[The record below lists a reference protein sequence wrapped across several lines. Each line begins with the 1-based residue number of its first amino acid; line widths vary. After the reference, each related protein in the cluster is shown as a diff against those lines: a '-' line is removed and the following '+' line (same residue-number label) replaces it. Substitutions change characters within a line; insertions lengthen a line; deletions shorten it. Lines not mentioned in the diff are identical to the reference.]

1 MAWTM
6 QQLGNWA
13 LSNFLW
19 ELLWLLFILIFLRFF
34 PGIFRA
40 FNISRKI
47 LKNNRETFGN
57 GYGRHTA
64 DRFMNIWY
72 ANPKKPFSYKEIRRI
87 CITTNNGSIES
98 RNVENDDE
106 LKKFG
111 LVIVDDTNGQKS
123 VRPVFNWK
131 NRLVA
136 MLVKFYLVH
145 ITGDSLKYYKDL
157 EDQSKK

>member
-57 GYGRHTA
+57 GYSCFYIDKIA
-64 DRFMNIWY
+64 M
-72 ANPKKPFSYKEIRRI
+72 A
-87 CITTNNGSIES
+87 SI
-98 RNVENDDE
+98 
-106 LKKFG
+106 
-111 LVIVDDTNGQKS
+111 
-123 VRPVFNWK
+123 
-131 NRLVA
+131 
-136 MLVKFYLVH
+136 
-145 ITGDSLKYYKDL
+145 
-157 EDQSKK
+157 SKTIY